1 MILSS
6 SLTLIN
12 LNKISIN
19 QTKLKFFL
27 KNLNFY
33 TFNHQIKLSR
43 VKKTIDLMSVD
54 LILAR
59 DVIKML
65 FKANM
70 TKKTRKKMKES
81 IAKTYRTSF
90 ERVLIENEAIRL
102 REDEIKKNEDVM
114 LKKMT
119 AKTKKSIVAE
129 KKRIHTKE
137 VAMRKRKREEN
148 KAIKELKKILKSKRI
163 YRRRLQNSFV
173 SVFSSLQMK
182 KIASEFEKSI
192 LQTEKSEIDSSAS
205 SMRNYMYQ

>member
-1 MILSS
+1 MIFS
-6 SLTLIN
+6 SLLTSTN

-19 QTKLKFFL
+19 QTKLKNLL
-27 KNLNFY
+27 KSLNFY
-33 TFNHQIKLSR
+33 TLNHQIKLSR
-43 VKKTIDLMSVD
+43 VKKTIDLMSAD

-59 DVIKML
+59 DAIKVL

-70 TKKTRKKMKES
+70 TRKIRKKTKEN
-81 IAKTYRTSF
+81 IVEAYRISF

-114 LKKMT
+114 LKKMI
-119 AKTKKSIVAE
+119 AKTKKSIAAK

-137 VAMRKRKREEN
+137 VAMRKRKRKED
-148 KAIKELKKILKSKRI
+148 KAVKELNKILKSKRV

-182 KIASEFEKSI
+182 ENASEFEKSI
-192 LQTEKSEIDSSAS
+192 LQTEKSEVDSFAS
-205 SMRNYMYQ
+205 SMKDYVYQ